1 MKWSNQAQLSRDLR
15 VLVFYNIIWNR
26 KQVEEAKSGKD
37 QNENLL
43 EQMTQGSQSSS
54 LVLSVAQCDNQIPSQ
69 EETKQRSYGNQMQ
82 LIT

>member
-1 MKWSNQAQLSRDLR
+1 MGRGGKVR
-15 VLVFYNIIWNR
+15 VG
-26 KQVEEAKSGKD
+26 S
-37 QNENLL
+37 NENLL
-43 EQMTQGSQSSS
+43 EPKTQGSQSSS